1 MSFPFVTAIINP
13 MCNTSVHTCNYY
25 VACTYYCYNFTH
37 HSATLITAS
46 FEPVPYTM
54 INHSLISIYPSSI
67 FFLLDCSLT
76 IEKGSVTG
84 IIGKNGAG
92 KSTLYKAILNLINID
107 SGNILVFNKD
117 IKELDVKDKADIG
130 VVLADSFFSSYLNI
144 KDIRKIMMDSYETFD
159 VTFFD
164 KKVNEFELPVNKA
177 IKSFSFGMKA
187 KLKML
192 CALSHN
198 AKILLLDEP
207 TLGLDVIARDEI
219 LELLREY
226 MAKDSDNTI
235 MISSHIASDLE
246 SLCDDIYMID
256 DGKIILHEDTDVLL
270 SNYAILKVDDQ
281 TYESIDKNYIYKVKK
296 EDYGYALLTNQK
308 QFYYENYPKIV
319 IQNCSIDDVIYM
331 MIKGK

>member
-1 MSFPFVTAIINP
+1 
-13 MCNTSVHTCNYY
+13 
-25 VACTYYCYNFTH
+25 
-37 HSATLITAS
+37 
-46 FEPVPYTM
+46 M
-54 INHSLISIYPSSI
+54 IQIKNIKKSYQD
-67 FFLLDCSLT
+67 FLLDCSLT

-226 MAKDSDNTI
+226 MAKASDNTI

-308 QFYYENYPKIV
+308 QFYYENYPKII

>member
-1 MSFPFVTAIINP
+1 
-13 MCNTSVHTCNYY
+13 
-25 VACTYYCYNFTH
+25 
-37 HSATLITAS
+37 
-46 FEPVPYTM
+46 M
-54 INHSLISIYPSSI
+54 IQIKNIKKSYQD
-67 FFLLDCSLT
+67 FLLDCSLT

-270 SNYAILKVDDQ
+270 SNYAILKVDVQ
-281 TYESIDKNYIYKVKK
+281 TYGSIDKNYIYKVKK

>member
-1 MSFPFVTAIINP
+1 
-13 MCNTSVHTCNYY
+13 
-25 VACTYYCYNFTH
+25 
-37 HSATLITAS
+37 
-46 FEPVPYTM
+46 M
-54 INHSLISIYPSSI
+54 IQIKNIKKSYQD
-67 FFLLDCSLT
+67 FLLDCSLT

>member
-1 MSFPFVTAIINP
+1 
-13 MCNTSVHTCNYY
+13 
-25 VACTYYCYNFTH
+25 
-37 HSATLITAS
+37 
-46 FEPVPYTM
+46 M
-54 INHSLISIYPSSI
+54 IQIKNIKKSYQD
-67 FFLLDCSLT
+67 FLLDCSLT

-117 IKELDVKDKADIG
+117 IKELDVKDKANIG

-281 TYESIDKNYIYKVKK
+281 TYGSIDKNYIYKVKK

>member
-1 MSFPFVTAIINP
+1 
-13 MCNTSVHTCNYY
+13 
-25 VACTYYCYNFTH
+25 
-37 HSATLITAS
+37 
-46 FEPVPYTM
+46 M
-54 INHSLISIYPSSI
+54 IQIKNIKKSYQD
-67 FFLLDCSLT
+67 FLLDCSLT

-177 IKSFSFGMKA
+177 VKSFSFGMKA

>member
-1 MSFPFVTAIINP
+1 
-13 MCNTSVHTCNYY
+13 
-25 VACTYYCYNFTH
+25 
-37 HSATLITAS
+37 
-46 FEPVPYTM
+46 M
-54 INHSLISIYPSSI
+54 IQIKNIKKSYQD
-67 FFLLDCSLT
+67 FLLDCSLT

-117 IKELDVKDKADIG
+117 IKELDVKDKANIG

-296 EDYGYALLTNQK
+296 EAYGYALLTNQK

>member
-1 MSFPFVTAIINP
+1 
-13 MCNTSVHTCNYY
+13 
-25 VACTYYCYNFTH
+25 
-37 HSATLITAS
+37 
-46 FEPVPYTM
+46 M
-54 INHSLISIYPSSI
+54 IQIKNIKKSYQD
-67 FFLLDCSLT
+67 FLLDCSLT

-308 QFYYENYPKIV
+308 QFYY
-319 IQNCSIDDVIYM
+319 
-331 MIKGK
+331 

>member
-1 MSFPFVTAIINP
+1 
-13 MCNTSVHTCNYY
+13 
-25 VACTYYCYNFTH
+25 
-37 HSATLITAS
+37 
-46 FEPVPYTM
+46 M
-54 INHSLISIYPSSI
+54 IQIKNIKKSYQD
-67 FFLLDCSLT
+67 FLLDCSLT

-270 SNYAILKVDDQ
+270 SNYEILKVDDQ
-281 TYESIDKNYIYKVKK
+281 TYGSIDKNYIYKVKK

>member
-1 MSFPFVTAIINP
+1 
-13 MCNTSVHTCNYY
+13 
-25 VACTYYCYNFTH
+25 
-37 HSATLITAS
+37 
-46 FEPVPYTM
+46 M
-54 INHSLISIYPSSI
+54 IQIKNIKKSYQD
-67 FFLLDCSLT
+67 FLLDCSLT

-130 VVLADSFFSSYLNI
+130 VVLADSFFSSYLNV

-164 KKVNEFELPVNKA
+164 KKVNEFELPINKA

-226 MAKDSDNTI
+226 MAKASDNTI

>member
-1 MSFPFVTAIINP
+1 
-13 MCNTSVHTCNYY
+13 
-25 VACTYYCYNFTH
+25 
-37 HSATLITAS
+37 
-46 FEPVPYTM
+46 M
-54 INHSLISIYPSSI
+54 IQIKNIKKSYQD
-67 FFLLDCSLT
+67 FLLDCSLT

-226 MAKDSDNTI
+226 MSKDSDNTI

>member
-1 MSFPFVTAIINP
+1 
-13 MCNTSVHTCNYY
+13 
-25 VACTYYCYNFTH
+25 
-37 HSATLITAS
+37 
-46 FEPVPYTM
+46 M
-54 INHSLISIYPSSI
+54 IQIVNIKKSYQD
-67 FFLLDCSLT
+67 FLLDCSLT

>member
-1 MSFPFVTAIINP
+1 
-13 MCNTSVHTCNYY
+13 
-25 VACTYYCYNFTH
+25 
-37 HSATLITAS
+37 
-46 FEPVPYTM
+46 M
-54 INHSLISIYPSSI
+54 IQIKNIKKSYQD
-67 FFLLDCSLT
+67 FLLDCSLT

-117 IKELDVKDKADIG
+117 IKELDVKDKANIG

-164 KKVNEFELPVNKA
+164 KKVNEFELPINKA

>member
-1 MSFPFVTAIINP
+1 
-13 MCNTSVHTCNYY
+13 
-25 VACTYYCYNFTH
+25 
-37 HSATLITAS
+37 
-46 FEPVPYTM
+46 M
-54 INHSLISIYPSSI
+54 IQIKNIKKSYQD
-67 FFLLDCSLT
+67 FLLDCSLT

-117 IKELDVKDKADIG
+117 IKELDVKDKANIG

-281 TYESIDKNYIYKVKK
+281 TYESIDKNYIYKVNK
-296 EDYGYALLTNQK
+296 DDDGYALLTNQK

>member
-1 MSFPFVTAIINP
+1 
-13 MCNTSVHTCNYY
+13 
-25 VACTYYCYNFTH
+25 
-37 HSATLITAS
+37 
-46 FEPVPYTM
+46 M
-54 INHSLISIYPSSI
+54 IQIKNIKKSYQD
-67 FFLLDCSLT
+67 FLLDCSLT

-144 KDIRKIMMDSYETFD
+144 KDIRKIMMDSNETFD

>member
-1 MSFPFVTAIINP
+1 
-13 MCNTSVHTCNYY
+13 
-25 VACTYYCYNFTH
+25 
-37 HSATLITAS
+37 
-46 FEPVPYTM
+46 M
-54 INHSLISIYPSSI
+54 IQIKNIKKSYQD
-67 FFLLDCSLT
+67 FLLDCSLT

-308 QFYYENYPKIV
+308 QFYYENYPKII

>member
-1 MSFPFVTAIINP
+1 
-13 MCNTSVHTCNYY
+13 
-25 VACTYYCYNFTH
+25 
-37 HSATLITAS
+37 
-46 FEPVPYTM
+46 M
-54 INHSLISIYPSSI
+54 IQIKNIKKSYQD
-67 FFLLDCSLT
+67 FLLDCSLT

-117 IKELDVKDKADIG
+117 IKELDVKDKANIG

-164 KKVNEFELPVNKA
+164 KKVNEFELPINKA

-226 MAKDSDNTI
+226 MAKASDNTI

>member
-1 MSFPFVTAIINP
+1 
-13 MCNTSVHTCNYY
+13 
-25 VACTYYCYNFTH
+25 
-37 HSATLITAS
+37 
-46 FEPVPYTM
+46 M
-54 INHSLISIYPSSI
+54 IQIKNIKKSYQD
-67 FFLLDCSLT
+67 FLLDCSLT

-117 IKELDVKDKADIG
+117 IKELDVKDKANIG
-130 VVLADSFFSSYLNI
+130 VLLADSFFSSYLNI

>member
-1 MSFPFVTAIINP
+1 
-13 MCNTSVHTCNYY
+13 
-25 VACTYYCYNFTH
+25 
-37 HSATLITAS
+37 
-46 FEPVPYTM
+46 M
-54 INHSLISIYPSSI
+54 IQIKNIKKSYQD
-67 FFLLDCSLT
+67 FLLDCSLT

-226 MAKDSDNTI
+226 MAKASDNTI

-256 DGKIILHEDTDVLL
+256 DGMIILHEDTDVLL

>member
-1 MSFPFVTAIINP
+1 
-13 MCNTSVHTCNYY
+13 
-25 VACTYYCYNFTH
+25 
-37 HSATLITAS
+37 
-46 FEPVPYTM
+46 M
-54 INHSLISIYPSSI
+54 IQIKNIKKSYQD
-67 FFLLDCSLT
+67 FLLDCSLT

-117 IKELDVKDKADIG
+117 IKELDVKDKANIG

-226 MAKDSDNTI
+226 MSKDSDNTI

>member
-1 MSFPFVTAIINP
+1 
-13 MCNTSVHTCNYY
+13 
-25 VACTYYCYNFTH
+25 
-37 HSATLITAS
+37 
-46 FEPVPYTM
+46 M
-54 INHSLISIYPSSI
+54 IQIKNIKKSYQD
-67 FFLLDCSLT
+67 FLLDCSLT

-281 TYESIDKNYIYKVKK
+281 TYGSIDKNYIYKVKK

>member
-1 MSFPFVTAIINP
+1 
-13 MCNTSVHTCNYY
+13 
-25 VACTYYCYNFTH
+25 
-37 HSATLITAS
+37 
-46 FEPVPYTM
+46 M
-54 INHSLISIYPSSI
+54 IQIKNIKKSYQD
-67 FFLLDCSLT
+67 FLLDCSLT

-117 IKELDVKDKADIG
+117 IKELDVKDKANIG

-226 MAKDSDNTI
+226 MAKASDNTI

>member
-1 MSFPFVTAIINP
+1 
-13 MCNTSVHTCNYY
+13 
-25 VACTYYCYNFTH
+25 
-37 HSATLITAS
+37 
-46 FEPVPYTM
+46 M
-54 INHSLISIYPSSI
+54 IQIKNIKKSYQD
-67 FFLLDCSLT
+67 FLLDCSLT

-92 KSTLYKAILNLINID
+92 KSTLNKAILNLINID

-270 SNYAILKVDDQ
+270 SNYAILKVDYQ

>member
-1 MSFPFVTAIINP
+1 
-13 MCNTSVHTCNYY
+13 
-25 VACTYYCYNFTH
+25 
-37 HSATLITAS
+37 
-46 FEPVPYTM
+46 M
-54 INHSLISIYPSSI
+54 IQIKNIKKSYQD
-67 FFLLDCSLT
+67 FLLDCSLT

-164 KKVNEFELPVNKA
+164 KKVNEFELPINKA

-226 MAKDSDNTI
+226 MAKASDNTI

-270 SNYAILKVDDQ
+270 SNYAILKVDEQ

>member
-1 MSFPFVTAIINP
+1 
-13 MCNTSVHTCNYY
+13 
-25 VACTYYCYNFTH
+25 
-37 HSATLITAS
+37 
-46 FEPVPYTM
+46 M
-54 INHSLISIYPSSI
+54 IQIKNIKKSYQD
-67 FFLLDCSLT
+67 FLLDCSLT

-92 KSTLYKAILNLINID
+92 KSTLYNAILNLINID

-117 IKELDVKDKADIG
+117 IKELDVKDKANIG

>member
-1 MSFPFVTAIINP
+1 
-13 MCNTSVHTCNYY
+13 
-25 VACTYYCYNFTH
+25 
-37 HSATLITAS
+37 
-46 FEPVPYTM
+46 M
-54 INHSLISIYPSSI
+54 IQIKNIKKSYQD
-67 FFLLDCSLT
+67 FLLDCSLT

-164 KKVNEFELPVNKA
+164 KKVNEFELPVNKS

>member
-1 MSFPFVTAIINP
+1 
-13 MCNTSVHTCNYY
+13 
-25 VACTYYCYNFTH
+25 
-37 HSATLITAS
+37 
-46 FEPVPYTM
+46 M
-54 INHSLISIYPSSI
+54 IQIKNIKKSYQD
-67 FFLLDCSLT
+67 FLLDCSLT

-164 KKVNEFELPVNKA
+164 KKVNEFELPINKA

>member
-1 MSFPFVTAIINP
+1 
-13 MCNTSVHTCNYY
+13 
-25 VACTYYCYNFTH
+25 
-37 HSATLITAS
+37 
-46 FEPVPYTM
+46 M
-54 INHSLISIYPSSI
+54 IQIKNIKKSYQD
-67 FFLLDCSLT
+67 FLLDCSLT

-117 IKELDVKDKADIG
+117 IKELDVKDKANIG

-164 KKVNEFELPVNKA
+164 KKVNEFELPINKA

-226 MAKDSDNTI
+226 MAKASDNTI
-235 MISSHIASDLE
+235 MISSHIVSDLE

>member
-1 MSFPFVTAIINP
+1 MTGKVDWAGFIQK
-13 MCNTSVHTCNYY
+13 
-25 VACTYYCYNFTH
+25 
-37 HSATLITAS
+37 
-46 FEPVPYTM
+46 
-54 INHSLISIYPSSI
+54 IY
-67 FFLLDCSLT
+67 
-76 IEKGSVTG
+76 E
-84 IIGKNGAG
+84 A
-92 KSTLYKAILNLINID
+92 
-107 SGNILVFNKD
+107 
-117 IKELDVKDKADIG
+117 
-130 VVLADSFFSSYLNI
+130 
-144 KDIRKIMMDSYETFD
+144 
-159 VTFFD
+159 FD

-281 TYESIDKNYIYKVKK
+281 TYGSIDKNYIYKVKK